1 MCSSTYPLPSALRVP
16 GSAGSEVDRDEG
28 DASPAF
34 GGAGFPSLSDF
45 GTASPSS
52 TEGSPRRPP
61 KRARQARNEPR
72 DFVSPPAFVPP
83 ASVVGQTFAPAASS
97 VDATPNADAPNASL
111 AETPISLK
119 TPHETPHVAPPVPP
133 GTPSASSAPSVA
145 AVAALAA
152 KELEVDARRAF
163 ETPAPAPFA
172 RLARAAQVG
181 RDHERRTL
189 GGRRV
194 EPPDAD
200 EALERELD
208 PGFLRPVTFP
218 GVAGTNVVYGVGS
231 ALRALAVNIARP
243 GG

>member
-1 MCSSTYPLPSALRVP
+1 
-16 GSAGSEVDRDEG
+16 
-28 DASPAF
+28 
-34 GGAGFPSLSDF
+34 
-45 GTASPSS
+45 
-52 TEGSPRRPP
+52 
-61 KRARQARNEPR
+61 
-72 DFVSPPAFVPP
+72 
-83 ASVVGQTFAPAASS
+83 VVGQTFAPSASS

-111 AETPISLK
+111 AETPISL
-119 TPHETPHVAPPVPP
+119 ETPHVAPPVPP
-133 GTPSASSAPSVA
+133 GTPSASFVPSVA

-152 KELEVDARRAF
+152 KELKVDARRAF

-208 PGFLRPVTFP
+208 PGNFRPVTFP

>member
-1 MCSSTYPLPSALRVP
+1 
-16 GSAGSEVDRDEG
+16 
-28 DASPAF
+28 
-34 GGAGFPSLSDF
+34 
-45 GTASPSS
+45 
-52 TEGSPRRPP
+52 
-61 KRARQARNEPR
+61 
-72 DFVSPPAFVPP
+72 
-83 ASVVGQTFAPAASS
+83 
-97 VDATPNADAPNASL
+97 
-111 AETPISLK
+111 
-119 TPHETPHVAPPVPP
+119 
-133 GTPSASSAPSVA
+133 
-145 AVAALAA
+145 LAA

-208 PGFLRPVTFP
+208 PGNLRPVTFP
-218 GVAGTNVVYGVGS
+218 GEAGTNVVYGVGS

>member
-1 MCSSTYPLPSALRVP
+1 MCVSTQPLPSTLRVP

-28 DASPAF
+28 DASPPF

-61 KRARQARNEPR
+61 KRARQARNEPH
-72 DFVSPPAFVPP
+72 DFVSPPAFVSP

-111 AETPISLK
+111 AESPRSL
-119 TPHETPHVAPPVPP
+119 ETPHTAPPVWP
-133 GTPSASSAPSVA
+133 GTPSASFAPSVA

-189 GGRRV
+189 GGRRA
-194 EPPDAD
+194 EPTDAD
-200 EALERELD
+200 EALERQLD
-208 PGFLRPVTFP
+208 TRKFRPVTFP
-218 GVAGTNVVYGVGS
+218 GVAGTNVIYGASS
-231 ALRALAVNIARP
+231 ALRALTVNIARP

>member
-1 MCSSTYPLPSALRVP
+1 
-16 GSAGSEVDRDEG
+16 
-28 DASPAF
+28 
-34 GGAGFPSLSDF
+34 
-45 GTASPSS
+45 
-52 TEGSPRRPP
+52 
-61 KRARQARNEPR
+61 
-72 DFVSPPAFVPP
+72 
-83 ASVVGQTFAPAASS
+83 VVGQTFAPSASS

-181 RDHERRTL
+181 RYHERRRL

-194 EPPDAD
+194 EPPDACQT
-200 EALERELD
+200 LTFERELD
-208 PGFLRPVTFP
+208 TPKFRPVTLP
-218 GVAGTNVVYGVGS
+218 GVAGSNVIRGVGS
-231 ALRALAVNIARP
+231 ALSALAVNIARP